1 MQAHVYLVTNV
12 INGKQ
17 YVGQST
23 VGRNKVGHGKAITK
37 AYQKYGKENFTY
49 EKICNE
55 INNRKTLNCIEK
67 FWIKAFNTIA
77 PNGYNIEEGGS
88 DKGTVAES
96 TKQKL
101 RKLNIGKVISK
112 ETRDKISNSLKGK
125 NNPFYGK
132 KHSKEALLKISLSS
146 SARKGKYKT
155 SDKTKQILS
164 ELHSGNKNPFFGK
177 KHSEET
183 KFKMKQARLK
193 RLGLL

>member
-1 MQAHVYLVTNV
+1 MQAHIYLVTNL

-23 VGRNKVGHGKAITK
+23 VDRNKVGHGKAITK
-37 AYQKYGKENFTY
+37 AYKKYGKQNFTY
-49 EKICNE
+49 EKICNG
-55 INNRKTLNCIEK
+55 INNRKTLNSIEK
-67 FWIKAFNTIA
+67 FWIKVFNTIA

-88 DKGTVAES
+88 DKGNVAES

-101 RKLNIGKVISK
+101 RELNIGKVISQ
-112 ETRDKISNSLKGK
+112 ETKDKISNSLKGK

-132 KHSKEALLKISLSS
+132 KHSKETLLKISLSS